1 MQKKKKMYLDT
12 ELIPF
17 TKIISKWTKVLKA
30 AKDKRQVSS
39 KDWHLEW
46 NWFTRKTKSRKQWN
60 AVLQKSEK

>member
-39 KDWHLEW
+39 KD
-46 NWFTRKTKSRKQWN
+46 
-60 AVLQKSEK
+60 